1 MIQKQFYT
9 TREDGV
15 NLYITFSDEGY
26 FIKKTNDTK
35 KYKFSSKKEILYPY
49 AIDVESTTYKY
60 EEVDKLIE
68 HTARQVKE
76 MEEAGIKYWI
86 PKAKTIIK

>member
-26 FIKKTNDTK
+26 FIKKTNDK
-35 KYKFSSKKEILYPY
+35 PAIRRKKEPILYPY
-49 AIDVESTTYKY
+49 AIDVESATYEY

-68 HTARQVKE
+68 HTALQVKE
-76 MEEAGIKYWI
+76 MEEMGVKYWI
-86 PKAKTIIK
+86 PKPKTIIK